1 MKRPGGDD
9 MGNDTDHA
17 PDDNTDAGA
26 ARRAAR
32 RRMLDDV
39 FGEVLPEVTRD
50 EIDDRQDGQGRDSD
64 QWYRDNRPPHHG

>member
-1 MKRPGGDD
+1 MGD
-9 MGNDTDHA
+9 DTDHA
-17 PDDNTDAGA
+17 PDETADQVAA

-50 EIDDRQDGQGRDSD
+50 EIDGGQSRAVDLD
-64 QWYRDNRPPHHG
+64 QWYRDNRPPHHD